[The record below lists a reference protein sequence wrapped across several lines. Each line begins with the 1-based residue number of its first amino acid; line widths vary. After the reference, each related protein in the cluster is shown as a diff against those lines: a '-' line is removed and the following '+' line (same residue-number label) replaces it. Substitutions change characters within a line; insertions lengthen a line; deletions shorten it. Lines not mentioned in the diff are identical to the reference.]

1 MFNLAS
7 VLESYFLLLQNGG
20 KALSE
25 VVVSVRNLETTFSTR
40 LGPFRAVNDVSFDI
54 YKGETLG
61 IVGESG
67 CGKSVTS
74 FSLMRL
80 IEHPGKISKGQVI
93 LGNRDLLKLS
103 ETQMED
109 VRGGEMAMIFQE
121 PMTALNPVLT
131 IGRQINE
138 QIIRH
143 RKVSEKEARERG
155 IEMLSLVGIPSPE
168 HRYDNYSHQLS
179 GGMRQRAMIA
189 MALSCDPKFLIAD
202 EPTTALDVTIQA
214 QILELIQNLQE
225 KFHMTVQFITHDLGV
240 ISEISDRT
248 MVMYGGQTCEVART
262 QDLFLSPRHPYT
274 AALIGSR
281 PKFGHRTERLN
292 TIEGS
297 VPAPHELPPGCP
309 FFNRCNRAKEECQR
323 NRPPLTT
330 FKQGQADEHSVA
342 CFNPVPA

>member
-1 MFNLAS
+1 
-7 VLESYFLLLQNGG
+7 
-20 KALSE
+20 LSDI
-25 VVVSVRNLETTFSTR
+25 VVSVKNLETTFFSKS
-40 LGPFRAVNDVSFDI
+40 GAFKAVNNISYDI
-54 YKGETLG
+54 RKGETLG

-80 IEHPGKISKGQVI
+80 IERPGQITGGEV
-93 LGNRDLLKLS
+93 LLNGRDLLKLS
-103 ETQMED
+103 EEQMQD

-131 IGRQINE
+131 IGAQIDE
-138 QIIRH
+138 QVLRH
-143 RKVSEKEARERG
+143 KKCSAQEAKERS
-155 IEMLSLVGIPSPE
+155 IEMLSLVGIPSPAD
-168 HRYDNYSHQLS
+168 RYHNYPHQLS

-189 MALSCDPKFLIAD
+189 MSLSCNPSFLIAD

-225 KFHMTVQFITHDLGV
+225 KLNMTVQFITHDLGV

-248 MVMYGGQTCEVART
+248 MVMYGGQFCETANT
-262 QDLFLSPRHPYT
+262 DEIFKNPLHPYT

-281 PKFGHRTERLN
+281 PKFGSRVQRLT

-297 VPAPHELPPGCP
+297 VPAPHEYPKGCP
-309 FFNRCNRAKEECQR
+309 FTNRCSRATEMCKNEK
-323 NRPPLTT
+323 PPVQELSAGH
-330 FKQGQADEHSVA
+330 KVA
-342 CFNPVPA
+342 CFHPMT

>member
-1 MFNLAS
+1 MN
-7 VLESYFLLLQNGG
+7 NP
-20 KALSE
+20 
-25 VVVSVRNLETTFSTR
+25 VVQVRNLETTFQTR
-40 LGPFRAVNDVSFDI
+40 LGPFRAVNQISYDI

-80 IEHPGKISKGQVI
+80 IEKPGKITNGQV
-93 LGNRDLLKLS
+93 LLKGRDLLKLS
-103 ETQMED
+103 ESEMEE

-131 IGRQINE
+131 IGRQLDE
-138 QIIRH
+138 QIMRH
-143 RKVSEKEARERG
+143 KKVNQKESRERA
-155 IEMLSLVGIPSPE
+155 IEMLSLVGIPSPAE
-168 HRYDNYSHQLS
+168 RYTAYPHQLS

-189 MALSCDPKFLIAD
+189 MALSCDPTFLIAD

-225 KFHMTVQFITHDLGV
+225 KFHMSVQFITHDLGV
-240 ISEISDRT
+240 ISEISDRV
-248 MVMYGGQTCEVART
+248 MVMYGGKTCEVAT
-262 QDLFLSPRHPYT
+262 TSELFLNPRHPYT
-274 AALIGSR
+274 HALISSR
-281 PKFGHRTERLN
+281 PKLGTRVDRLQ

-309 FFNRCNRAKEECQR
+309 FYNRCPRAKTECMNHQ
-323 NRPPLTT
+323 PPLQEI
-330 FKQGQADEHSVA
+330 KAGHQIA
-342 CFNPVPA
+342 CFNPV